1 MKEDKPFS
9 IVDRAGSFRHAL
21 RGLFDIIRTEHN
33 AWVHAVFTVLILLL
47 SWWLEVSFIQ
57 FALLVL
63 AIVSVWVA
71 EAFNT
76 VVEILV
82 DIVSPSFSESAK
94 RAKDIGAA
102 AVLIAA
108 IGAIILGSV
117 ILGPLL
123 YEKLKGFY
131 FS

>member
-1 MKEDKPFS
+1 MKEYRPFS
-9 IVDRAGSFRHAL
+9 VNDRVNSLRHAL
-21 RGLFDIIRTEHN
+21 RGLFDILRTEHN
-33 AWVHAVFTVLILLL
+33 AWVHAVFTVVVFLL
-47 SWWLEVSFIQ
+47 SWWLEVSFNQ

-76 VVEILV
+76 VVEMMV
-82 DIVSPSFSESAK
+82 DMVSPTFSAPAK

-123 YEKLKGFY
+123 YEKIRALY
-131 FS
+131 LS